1 MSGSGPIPYDALNQT
16 GPHLNPDP
24 RTSFAP
30 PTGTQWRLTVVLLA
44 IALTATGCATIRT
57 TDPQHTATEQFLLSS
72 AAQSAVDQ
80 VSADT
85 LRDRIVYIDTT
96 YLTSTWQ
103 TAPEFSFLIGQ
114 FRARLLEG
122 GARLADKREEA
133 QIIVEVR
140 SGGVG
145 IDRLEFLLGI
155 PPVNLPSGAGG
166 VAAAGSAAALITPEL
181 AILKSTRQY
190 SFASVAFVAYWADT
204 GELLTSSG
212 PFTGKRF
219 REDWWIFGTGPR
231 TVGDIP
237 PTERR
242 SSRGGGG

>member
-1 MSGSGPIPYDALNQT
+1 M
-16 GPHLNPDP
+16 
-24 RTSFAP
+24 
-30 PTGTQWRLTVVLLA
+30 LA
-44 IALTATGCATIRT
+44 IGLLGSGCATIRT

-85 LRDRIVYIDTT
+85 LRDRIVFIDTT
-96 YLTSTWQ
+96 YLTTAWQ
-103 TAPEFSFLIGQ
+103 TAPELSYLIGQ
-114 FRARLLEG
+114 FRSKLLEG

-133 QIIVEVR
+133 QIILELR

-145 IDRLEFLLGI
+145 IDRLEYLLGI
-155 PPVNLPSGAGG
+155 PSVGLSSLGA
-166 VAAAGSAAALITPEL
+166 ASAAASAVPLITPEL

-204 GELLTSSG
+204 GELLTSAG
-212 PFTGKRF
+212 PFVGKRY

-242 SSRGGGG
+242 TARSGG

>member
-1 MSGSGPIPYDALNQT
+1 MKCRAASSQM
-16 GPHLNPDP
+16 
-24 RTSFAP
+24 
-30 PTGTQWRLTVVLLA
+30 A
-44 IALTATGCATIRT
+44 IALALLVLPTLAGGCATIRT
-57 TDPQHTATEQFLLSS
+57 TDPPHTATEQFLLSS
-72 AAQSAVDQ
+72 AAQAAVDQ

-96 YLTSTWQ
+96 YLTTAWQ
-103 TAPEFSFLIGQ
+103 TAPELSFLTGQ
-114 FRARLLEG
+114 FRAKLLEG
-122 GARLADKREEA
+122 GARLADRREAA
-133 QIIVEVR
+133 QIILELR

-155 PPVNLPSGAGG
+155 PSIGLSSLAGA
-166 VAAAGSAAALITPEL
+166 ASAAAAAPLITPEL
-181 AILKSTRQY
+181 ALLKSTRQY

-212 PFTGKRF
+212 PFVGKRY
-219 REDWWIFGTGPR
+219 REDWWILGTGPR

-242 SSRGGGG
+242 TGR

>member
-1 MSGSGPIPYDALNQT
+1 
-16 GPHLNPDP
+16 
-24 RTSFAP
+24 
-30 PTGTQWRLTVVLLA
+30 VLLLSLLSVLPVA
-44 IALTATGCATIRT
+44 GGCATIRT
-57 TDPQHTATEQFLLSS
+57 TDPQHTATEQFLLTG

-80 VSADT
+80 MSADT
-85 LRDRIVYIDTT
+85 LRDRIVYVDTT
-96 YLTSTWQ
+96 YLTTAWQ
-103 TAPEFSFLIGQ
+103 TAPELSYMIGQ
-114 FRARLLEG
+114 FRAKLLEG
-122 GARLADKREEA
+122 GARLADRREAA
-133 QIIVEVR
+133 QIVIELR

-155 PPVNLPSGAGG
+155 PSVALPTAAGGVAAVGAGG
-166 VAAAGSAAALITPEL
+166 VAPLLTPEL
-181 AILKSTRQY
+181 SILKSTRQY

-212 PFTGKRF
+212 PFVGKRY

-242 SSRGGGG
+242 TSAR

>member
-1 MSGSGPIPYDALNQT
+1 VDARRVYIRRRPETCCAVALLLSL
-16 GPHLNPDP
+16 P
-24 RTSFAP
+24 
-30 PTGTQWRLTVVLLA
+30 LLA
-44 IALTATGCATIRT
+44 GGCATIRS

-85 LRDRIVYIDTT
+85 LRDRTVYIDTT
-96 YLTSTWQ
+96 YLTTAWQ
-103 TAPEFSFLIGQ
+103 TAPELSFMIGQ
-114 FRARLLEG
+114 FRAKLLEG
-122 GARLADKREEA
+122 GARLASKREDA
-133 QIIVEVR
+133 QIVLELR

-155 PPVNLPSGAGG
+155 PSIGLSSLGAAG
-166 VAAAGSAAALITPEL
+166 AAANAVPLITPEI

-190 SFASVAFVAYWADT
+190 SFASVAFAAYWRDT
-204 GELLTSSG
+204 GELLISSG
-212 PFTGKRF
+212 PFVGKRF

-231 TVGDIP
+231 TIGDIP

-242 SSRGGGG
+242 TAGARR

>member
-1 MSGSGPIPYDALNQT
+1 MAG
-16 GPHLNPDP
+16 
-24 RTSFAP
+24 TSL
-30 PTGTQWRLTVVLLA
+30 GWRLRWVLGLYLLPC
-44 IALTATGCATIRT
+44 LTSGCASIRT
-57 TDPQHTATEQFLLSS
+57 TDPAHTATEQFLLSS

-80 VSADT
+80 MSADT

-96 YLTSTWQ
+96 YLTTAWQ
-103 TAPEFSFLIGQ
+103 TAPELSYLIGQ
-114 FRARLLEG
+114 FRAKLLEG
-122 GARLADKREEA
+122 GARLVDKREKA
-133 QIIVEVR
+133 QIVLELR

-155 PPVNLPSGAGG
+155 PSFGLSALAQG
-166 VAAAGSAAALITPEL
+166 AAAASGSALITPEL

-212 PFTGKRF
+212 PFIGKRY

-231 TVGDIP
+231 TIGDIA

-242 SSRGGGG
+242 TQ

>member
-1 MSGSGPIPYDALNQT
+1 MIIQPCP
-16 GPHLNPDP
+16 
-24 RTSFAP
+24 SFLAH
-30 PTGTQWRLTVVLLA
+30 PTGMKRQALGLKALLVV
-44 IALTATGCATIRT
+44 ALHASAAGGCATIRT
-57 TDPQHTATEQFLLSS
+57 TDPQHTATEQFLLTS

-96 YLTSTWQ
+96 YLTTAWQ
-103 TAPEFSFLIGQ
+103 TAPELSFMIGQ
-114 FRARLLEG
+114 FRAKLLEG
-122 GARLADKREEA
+122 GARIAESRDKA
-133 QIIVEVR
+133 QIVLELR

-155 PPVNLPSGAGG
+155 PSIGLSSLAG
-166 VAAAGSAAALITPEL
+166 AAAAAQSVPLITPEL

-212 PFTGKRF
+212 PFVGKRY

-242 SSRGGGG
+242 TAK

>member
-1 MSGSGPIPYDALNQT
+1 MGPLPPHGTMPATTSPTSAAHPPVSQCRPLAL
-16 GPHLNPDP
+16 
-24 RTSFAP
+24 
-30 PTGTQWRLTVVLLA
+30 RLTRIFPLALLLLA
-44 IALTATGCATIRT
+44 LASTTGCATIRT

-96 YLTSTWQ
+96 YLTTAWQ
-103 TAPEFSFLIGQ
+103 TAPELSFLTGQ
-114 FRARLLEG
+114 FRAKLLEG
-122 GARLADKREEA
+122 GARLADKREAA
-133 QIIVEVR
+133 QIILELR

-155 PPVNLPSGAGG
+155 PSLALPSTVGG
-166 VAAAGSAAALITPEL
+166 VASTGTGSTSPLLTPEL
-181 AILKSTRQY
+181 SILKSTRQY

-204 GELLTSSG
+204 GELLISSG
-212 PFTGKRF
+212 PFVGKRY

-242 SSRGGGG
+242 TGR

>member
-1 MSGSGPIPYDALNQT
+1 MLLLS
-16 GPHLNPDP
+16 
-24 RTSFAP
+24 
-30 PTGTQWRLTVVLLA
+30 LLA
-44 IALTATGCATIRT
+44 GLPLVGGCATIRT
-57 TDPQHTATEQFLLSS
+57 TDPQHTATEQFLLSG

-96 YLTSTWQ
+96 YLTTAWQ
-103 TAPEFSFLIGQ
+103 TAPELSFLIGQ
-114 FRARLLEG
+114 FRAKLLEG
-122 GARLADKREEA
+122 GARLADKREAA
-133 QIIVEVR
+133 QIVIELR

-155 PPVNLPSGAGG
+155 PSVGLSSLAG
-166 VAAAGSAAALITPEL
+166 AAAAAQASALITPEL

-212 PFTGKRF
+212 PFVGKRY

-242 SSRGGGG
+242 TMAR

>member
-1 MSGSGPIPYDALNQT
+1 MV
-16 GPHLNPDP
+16 
-24 RTSFAP
+24 
-30 PTGTQWRLTVVLLA
+30 LTLA
-44 IALTATGCATIRT
+44 WLSVGCASIRT
-57 TDPQHTATEQFLLSS
+57 TDPAHTATEQFLLSS

-96 YLTSTWQ
+96 YLTTAWQ
-103 TAPEFSFLIGQ
+103 TAPELSYLIGQ
-114 FRARLLEG
+114 FRAKLLEG
-122 GARLADKREEA
+122 GARLAGKREDA
-133 QIIVEVR
+133 QVVVEVR

-155 PPVNLPSGAGG
+155 PSVGLSSISAGI
-166 VAAAGSAAALITPEL
+166 AAAQAVPLITPEL

-212 PFTGKRF
+212 PFIGKRF
-219 REDWWIFGTGPR
+219 REDWWILGTGPR

-237 PTERR
+237 PTQRR
-242 SSRGGGG
+242 TGHGGG

>member
-1 MSGSGPIPYDALNQT
+1 MACFLC
-16 GPHLNPDP
+16 
-24 RTSFAP
+24 
-30 PTGTQWRLTVVLLA
+30 VLPL
-44 IALTATGCATIRT
+44 LATGCATIRT
-57 TDPQHTATEQFLLSS
+57 TDPPNTATEQFLLSS

-96 YLTSTWQ
+96 YLTTAWQ
-103 TAPEFSFLIGQ
+103 TAPELSFMIGE
-114 FRARLLEG
+114 FRAKLLEG
-122 GARLADKREEA
+122 GARLAAKKEEA
-133 QIIVEVR
+133 QIIVELR

-155 PPVNLPSGAGG
+155 PSVGLPSAAGG
-166 VAAAGSAAALITPEL
+166 VAAAGAGAALITPEL

-190 SFASVAFVAYWADT
+190 SFASVAFAAYWADT
-204 GELLTSSG
+204 GELLISSG
-212 PFTGKRF
+212 PFVGKRY
-219 REDWWIFGTGPR
+219 REDWWILGTGPR

-242 SSRGGGG
+242 TGGR

>member
-1 MSGSGPIPYDALNQT
+1 MILLS
-16 GPHLNPDP
+16 
-24 RTSFAP
+24 
-30 PTGTQWRLTVVLLA
+30 LLA
-44 IALTATGCATIRT
+44 GLPLTGGCATIRT

-85 LRDRIVYIDTT
+85 LRDRIVYVDTT
-96 YLTSTWQ
+96 YLTTAWQ
-103 TAPEFSFLIGQ
+103 TAPELSYLIGQ
-114 FRARLLEG
+114 FRAKLLEG
-122 GARLADKREEA
+122 GARLADKREAA
-133 QIIVEVR
+133 QIVIEMR

-155 PPVNLPSGAGG
+155 PSFGLSAIAG
-166 VAAAGSAAALITPEL
+166 AAAAANGSQVITPEL

-190 SFASVAFVAYWADT
+190 SFATVAFVAYWADT

-212 PFTGKRF
+212 PFVGKRY

-242 SSRGGGG
+242 TTAQ

>member
-1 MSGSGPIPYDALNQT
+1 MP
-16 GPHLNPDP
+16 NPECP
-24 RTSFAP
+24 TFHAP
-30 PTGTQWRLTVVLLA
+30 PTGINCHLTGWKFVL
-44 IALTATGCATIRT
+44 ALLVYASTAGGCATIRT
-57 TDPQHTATEQFLLSS
+57 TDPQHTATEQFLLTS

-96 YLTSTWQ
+96 YLTTAWQ
-103 TAPEFSFLIGQ
+103 TAPELSFMIGQ
-114 FRARLLEG
+114 FRAKLLEG
-122 GARLADKREEA
+122 GARIAESREKA
-133 QIIVEVR
+133 QIVLELR

-155 PPVNLPSGAGG
+155 PSFGLSAIAGAAAAASGAGG
-166 VAAAGSAAALITPEL
+166 VITPEL

-212 PFTGKRF
+212 PFVGKRY

-242 SSRGGGG
+242 TTK

>member
-1 MSGSGPIPYDALNQT
+1 MLITLAWLSG
-16 GPHLNPDP
+16 
-24 RTSFAP
+24 
-30 PTGTQWRLTVVLLA
+30 
-44 IALTATGCATIRT
+44 GCATIRT

-96 YLTSTWQ
+96 YLTTAWQ
-103 TAPEFSFLIGQ
+103 TAPELSYLIGQ
-114 FRARLLEG
+114 FRAKLLEG
-122 GARLADKREEA
+122 GARLASKREEA
-133 QIIVEVR
+133 QIVVELR

-155 PPVNLPSGAGG
+155 PSVGLPSFAGG
-166 VAAAGSAAALITPEL
+166 IAAAGAAQASLITPEL

-212 PFTGKRF
+212 PFVGKRY

-242 SSRGGGG
+242 TGRGGG

>member
-1 MSGSGPIPYDALNQT
+1 MFRSTIVRRPVIHCRPSPL
-16 GPHLNPDP
+16 
-24 RTSFAP
+24 R
-30 PTGTQWRLTVVLLA
+30 RLLA
-44 IALTATGCATIRT
+44 VMSLLALVPLAGGCSTIRT
-57 TDPQHTATEQFLLSS
+57 TDPLRTATEQFLLSGAAES
-72 AAQSAVDQ
+72 AIDQ

-96 YLTSTWQ
+96 YLTTAWQ
-103 TAPEFSFLIGQ
+103 TAPELSFLIGE
-114 FRARLLEG
+114 FRSKLLEG

-133 QIIVEVR
+133 QIVLEVR
-140 SGGVG
+140 SGGIG

-155 PPVNLPSGAGG
+155 PSIALPSAAGG
-166 VAAAGSAAALITPEL
+166 VASTSGTSPLLTPEL

-190 SFASVAFVAYWADT
+190 SFASIAFVAYWADT

-212 PFTGKRF
+212 PFVGRRY

-237 PTERR
+237 PAERR
-242 SSRGGGG
+242 RR

>member
-1 MSGSGPIPYDALNQT
+1 MDARAAYIQ
-16 GPHLNPDP
+16 
-24 RTSFAP
+24 R
-30 PTGTQWRLTVVLLA
+30 RLAGCCVTALL
-44 IALTATGCATIRT
+44 LTLPLLVGGCATIRT

-96 YLTSTWQ
+96 YLTTAWQ
-103 TAPEFSFLIGQ
+103 TAPELSFLTGQ
-114 FRARLLEG
+114 FRAKLLEG
-122 GARLADKREEA
+122 GARLASKREDA
-133 QIIVEVR
+133 QIVLELR

-155 PPVNLPSGAGG
+155 PSLGLSSLGATG
-166 VAAAGSAAALITPEL
+166 AAASAVPLITPEL
-181 AILKSTRQY
+181 AILKSTRQF
-190 SFASVAFVAYWADT
+190 SFASVAFVAYWRDT
-204 GELLTSSG
+204 GELLISSG
-212 PFTGKRF
+212 PFVGKRF

-242 SSRGGGG
+242 TAGAGRR

>member
-1 MSGSGPIPYDALNQT
+1 MAAVILLTIPLW
-16 GPHLNPDP
+16 G
-24 RTSFAP
+24 
-30 PTGTQWRLTVVLLA
+30 G
-44 IALTATGCATIRT
+44 GCATIRV
-57 TDPQHTATEQFLLSS
+57 TDPPRTATEQFLLTG
-72 AAQSAVDQ
+72 AAQAAVDQ

-85 LRDRIVYIDTT
+85 LRDRIVFIDTT
-96 YLTSTWQ
+96 YLTTAWQ
-103 TAPEFSFLIGQ
+103 TAPELSYLIGE
-114 FRARLLEG
+114 FRAKLLEG
-122 GARLADKREEA
+122 GARLADDKESA
-133 QIIVEVR
+133 QIVLELR

-155 PPVNLPSGAGG
+155 PSVAVPTGAAG
-166 VAAAGSAAALITPEL
+166 AAASALPLLTPEI

-190 SFASVAFVAYWADT
+190 SFASVGFVAYWRDT

-212 PFTGKRF
+212 PFVGRRY

-242 SSRGGGG
+242 TDR

>member
-1 MSGSGPIPYDALNQT
+1 MGLG
-16 GPHLNPDP
+16 
-24 RTSFAP
+24 
-30 PTGTQWRLTVVLLA
+30 LLA
-44 IALTATGCATIRT
+44 MGGGCATIRT
-57 TDPQHTATEQFLLSS
+57 TDPPRTATEQFLLTS

-96 YLTSTWQ
+96 YLTTAWQ
-103 TAPEFSFLIGQ
+103 TAPELSFMIGQ
-114 FRARLLEG
+114 FRAKLLEG
-122 GARLADKREEA
+122 GARIAAKREEA
-133 QIIVEVR
+133 QIVLELR

-155 PPVNLPSGAGG
+155 PSIGLSTLGAAGG
-166 VAAAGSAAALITPEL
+166 AANAVPLITPEL

-212 PFTGKRF
+212 PFVGKRF

-242 SSRGGGG
+242 TAGSRR

>member
-1 MSGSGPIPYDALNQT
+1 MSNRPRPTSAVRIPYTHCRAVRLRTILFLALI
-16 GPHLNPDP
+16 
-24 RTSFAP
+24 
-30 PTGTQWRLTVVLLA
+30 TVPFLA
-44 IALTATGCATIRT
+44 GGCATIRT
-57 TDPQHTATEQFLLSS
+57 TDPQHTATEQFLLST

-96 YLTSTWQ
+96 YLTTAWQ
-103 TAPEFSFLIGQ
+103 TAPELSFLTGQ
-114 FRARLLEG
+114 FRAKLLEG
-122 GARLADKREEA
+122 GARLVERREAA
-133 QIIVEVR
+133 QIILELR

-155 PPVNLPSGAGG
+155 PSVALPSTAGG
-166 VAAAGSAAALITPEL
+166 VAGAGGASPLLTPEL
-181 AILKSTRQY
+181 SILKSTRQY

-204 GELLTSSG
+204 GELLISSG
-212 PFTGKRF
+212 PFVGKRY

-242 SSRGGGG
+242 TGR